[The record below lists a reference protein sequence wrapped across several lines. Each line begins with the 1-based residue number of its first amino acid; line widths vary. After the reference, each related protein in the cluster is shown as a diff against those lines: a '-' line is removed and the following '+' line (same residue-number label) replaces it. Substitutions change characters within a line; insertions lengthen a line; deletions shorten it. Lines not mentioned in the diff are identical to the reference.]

1 MKHVKAIFNLLKETF
16 TEFNEDSAPR
26 LAAALAYY
34 TAFSLA
40 PLLLI
45 VIAIVGFVADAD
57 TARAEIIE
65 TVRTSIN
72 EDAAAVV
79 DQLLENTAQPSTGIF
94 STIIGVVTLLLGAIG
109 AFGNLQ
115 AALDIIW
122 DVDEDK
128 PKSEGGI
135 VQTVLRVVKDKLLSF
150 GMLLF
155 VGFLLLVS
163 LVIDTALASLDSWLL
178 ARWPGLAFFL
188 KILSIALSFGVT
200 TLLFAMIYKF
210 LPHVK
215 LQWRDV
221 LVGAAFTAFLFTI
234 GRILLGQYL
243 GNSATASTYGVAG
256 AFVVILLWI
265 NYSAQ
270 ILLFGAEFTQVYA
283 RRRNPNIQAKP
294 GAKTVERHPAR
305 VNAV

>member
-1 MKHVKAIFNLLKETF
+1 MKHLKTVFNLLKETF
-16 TEFNEDSAPR
+16 TEWNEDGAPR

-45 VIAIVGFVADAD
+45 VIAIVGFVADAE
-57 TARAEIIE
+57 TARAEIIQ
-65 TVRTSIN
+65 TVRAEIS
-72 EDAAAVV
+72 EDAAGMVAE
-79 DQLLENTAQPSTGIF
+79 LLENTAQPTTGVI
-94 STIIGVVTLLLGAIG
+94 STIIGVVTLLLGALG

-115 AALDIIW
+115 VALDIIW
-122 DVDEDK
+122 DVHEQKK
-128 PKSEGGI
+128 PSTGGI
-135 VQTVLRVVKDKLLSF
+135 VGTVVGVVKDKLLSF
-150 GMLLF
+150 GMLLLI
-155 VGFLLLVS
+155 GFLLLVS
-163 LVIDTALASLDSWLL
+163 LVIGTMLAALDNWLL
-178 ARWPGLAFFL
+178 ARWPALTFL
-188 KILSIALSFGVT
+188 LQILSIAISFGVT
-200 TLLFAMIYKF
+200 TILFAMIYKF

-221 LVGAAFTAFLFTI
+221 LVGAAFTALLFTI
-234 GRILLGQYL
+234 GRTLLGQYL
-243 GNSATASTYGVAG
+243 GNSAGASAYGVAG